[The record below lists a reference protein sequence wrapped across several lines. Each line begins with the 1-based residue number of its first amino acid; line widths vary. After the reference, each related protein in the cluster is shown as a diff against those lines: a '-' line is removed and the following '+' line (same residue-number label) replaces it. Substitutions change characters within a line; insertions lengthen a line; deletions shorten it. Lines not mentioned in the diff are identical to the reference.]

1 VNTAIAIKDELAEP
15 AADQP
20 LREQIDRVEA
30 KLGGLTN
37 HLRSVEGELDEL
49 RPKREQ
55 YELVQNVCDSLEKLR
70 TLGVSNMFWGERA
83 DESEA
88 DRHVGEVRER
98 LGEFT
103 QKVQVIED
111 RRQALLDDIKQGQD
125 VLHLLEG
132 DLFEVMEEEDER
144 RREWIVEREVGP
156 VEQRPQRMPWSRLG
170 EDDSR
175 FRRSLSTT
183 LLIAL
188 LLGVL
193 TPLIPLPV
201 PEVEEAIELPERV
214 VRFIELGDRRPL
226 PPPPPAVEEPKP
238 EQPTPEP
245 VVANEQAPEP
255 PAPAPA
261 PEPEVAP
268 RARAEAA
275 GLLAFRESLAD
286 IAERRPAAQIGS
298 AARVSN
304 AGAGD
309 NRLPTRSLVTSL
321 APGSSGGINL
331 ASLSRQVGGD
341 GGGGGNLTG
350 VEAGRVESSIGGGTN
365 PGGGAGAGSRAWAGG
380 AAGRTDEEIQ
390 IVFDR
395 YKASLYRLYN
405 RELRNVPT
413 LRGQMVLRLTIEPS
427 GVVSFCELESTDMN
441 APALVQQVLERVRT
455 FDFGAKDVAAI
466 TIVYPIDFLPA
477 A

>member
-1 VNTAIAIKDELAEP
+1 VNAVIATTE
-15 AADQP
+15 QP
-20 LREQIDRVEA
+20 LPTTDEPLRRQIDRVET
-30 KLGGLTN
+30 KLGGLQN
-37 HLRSVEGELDEL
+37 DLRAVDGMLGDL

-55 YELVQNVCDSLEKLR
+55 FALVQSVCDSLEQLR
-70 TLGVSNMFWGERA
+70 ALGVSSMFWGEHA
-83 DESEA
+83 DERETE
-88 DRHVGEVRER
+88 RHVEKVRGR
-98 LGEFT
+98 LDEFT
-103 QKVQVIED
+103 EQVRVIED
-111 RRQALLDDIKQGQD
+111 QRQALLDDIKQGHD

-132 DLFEVMEEEDER
+132 DLFEIQEEEDER

-156 VEQRPQRMPWSRLG
+156 IQARPQRMPWSRIG
-170 EDDSR
+170 EDDQR
-175 FRRSLSTT
+175 FAKSLRAT
-183 LLIAL
+183 LLVAVL
-188 LLGVL
+188 AGVV
-193 TPLIPLPV
+193 TPLIPKPA
-201 PEVEEAIELPERV
+201 PEPEEVLELPERV
-214 VRFIELGDRRPL
+214 VRFIELERRLPL
-226 PPPPPAVEEPKP
+226 PPPPAVEEPKP
-238 EQPTPEP
+238 EQPEPEQ
-245 VVANEQAPEP
+245 VAANEPTP

-261 PEPEVAP
+261 EAPAPEPAP
-268 RARAEAA
+268 RQRAEAA
-275 GLLAFRESLAD
+275 GILAFRESLAT

-309 NRLPTRSLVTSL
+309 NRMPTRSLVTSL

-341 GGGGGNLTG
+341 GGGGGNLDG
-350 VEAGRVESSIGGGTN
+350 VEAGRVTSTIGGSGA
-365 PGGGAGAGSRAWAGG
+365 PGGAGTGDHAWAGA

-405 RELRNVPT
+405 RELRVNPT
-413 LRGQMVLRLTIEPS
+413 LRGQMVLRLTIEPN
-427 GVVSFCELESTDMN
+427 GTVSFLELQSTDMD
-441 APALVQQVLERVRT
+441 APALVTQVLERVRT